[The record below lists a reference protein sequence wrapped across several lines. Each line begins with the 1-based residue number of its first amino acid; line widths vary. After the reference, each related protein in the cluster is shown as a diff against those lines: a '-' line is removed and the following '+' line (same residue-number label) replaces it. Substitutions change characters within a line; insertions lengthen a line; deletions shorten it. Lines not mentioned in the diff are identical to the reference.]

1 MAVTAQ
7 INERASLSGQL
18 GNRNGLDGELRGL
31 VGIVE
36 VEGGVNEEDVYT
48 GEYEVTPKAE
58 EDQTLPTAQKF
69 LTKDVTVRK
78 IQYYEMD
85 NDAGGKTIYIGTD
98 ADLIVE

>member
-18 GNRNGLDGELRGL
+18 GKRKRLDGELRGL

-58 EDQTLPTAQKF
+58 EDQTLPTAQKYM
-69 LTKDVTVRK
+69 KKNVNVHK
-78 IQYYEMD
+78 IPFYEID
-85 NDAGGKTIYIGTD
+85 NAAGGTTVYIGT
-98 ADLIVE
+98 AAELIIE